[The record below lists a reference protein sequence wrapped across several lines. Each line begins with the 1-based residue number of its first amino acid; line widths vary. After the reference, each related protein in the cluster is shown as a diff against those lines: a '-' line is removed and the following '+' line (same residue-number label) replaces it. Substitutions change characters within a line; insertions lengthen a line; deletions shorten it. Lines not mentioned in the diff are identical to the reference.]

1 MDKAQKKG
9 VNTYKT
15 GFFSRFQKDLRVNF
29 SLYIMIIPVA
39 VYYILFSYV
48 PMAGVQL
55 AFKDYF
61 IKRGIWGSPWVGFD
75 HFRRFFTSYN
85 FSSLLWNT
93 LSLNLY
99 SLIVGTVMPIIFSL
113 MINYVH
119 RARWKKTLQMITYLP
134 YFISTVV
141 LVGMLNIFLGD
152 NGILNILLKATNLD
166 QIPFMSSSAMFRGV
180 YTWSGVWQSLGFSS
194 VVYIAALSGVD
205 VQIHEAAIVDGAS
218 IWRRIWHI
226 DLTEIRPTIL
236 VLFILGLGN
245 VINLGYEK
253 VLLMQNPLNTTT
265 SEVFSTYIYKMG
277 LIHSDYGFSTAVG
290 LFNSLVSMVLLIASN
305 RVAKKLA
312 GYSVW

>member
-119 RARWKKTLQMITYLP
+119 RAR
-134 YFISTVV
+134 
-141 LVGMLNIFLGD
+141 
-152 NGILNILLKATNLD
+152 
-166 QIPFMSSSAMFRGV
+166 
-180 YTWSGVWQSLGFSS
+180 
-194 VVYIAALSGVD
+194 
-205 VQIHEAAIVDGAS
+205 
-218 IWRRIWHI
+218 
-226 DLTEIRPTIL
+226 
-236 VLFILGLGN
+236 
-245 VINLGYEK
+245 
-253 VLLMQNPLNTTT
+253 
-265 SEVFSTYIYKMG
+265 
-277 LIHSDYGFSTAVG
+277 
-290 LFNSLVSMVLLIASN
+290 
-305 RVAKKLA
+305 
-312 GYSVW
+312 